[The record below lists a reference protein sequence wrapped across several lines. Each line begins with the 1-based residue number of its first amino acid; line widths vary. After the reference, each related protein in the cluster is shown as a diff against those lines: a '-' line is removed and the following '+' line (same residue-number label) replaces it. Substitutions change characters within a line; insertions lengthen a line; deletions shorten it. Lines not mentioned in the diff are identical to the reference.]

1 MVESSNKHI
10 LELLTLTLA
19 PESQPLLF
27 KIDKIQQ
34 MFIMIFKLTDLDAQK
49 YLMTCFF
56 VTE

>member
-1 MVESSNKHI
+1 MVVSSNKHI

-19 PESQPLLF
+19 PENQPLLF

-34 MFIMIFKLTDLDAQK
+34 MFIMIFKLTGLDAQK

-56 VTE
+56 YN